1 MLADAGAY
9 GGGGCDGCSG
19 REFAE
24 DRAVEGAGVR
34 FCCHEGKYG
43 QVFRYRVRT

>member
-1 MLADAGAY
+1 MEEGDVMGVR
-9 GGGGCDGCSG
+9 GGSS
-19 REFAE
+19 RE